1 MEAYIKRM
9 IDEHKEL
16 VKRINKL
23 SKFIS
28 KVDVN
33 NKSECDEYVRL
44 QLQFTYMKEYGETL
58 LARLNARGI
67 FYSMGIYTEVIE
79 DTNDYNKETK
89 NDDSRRNETTGSEE

>member
-33 NKSECDEYVRL
+33 NTAECDEYVRL
-44 QLQFTYMKEYGETL
+44 QLQLAYMKQYEEIL
-58 LARLNARGI
+58 LARLNVRGI
-67 FYSMGIYTEVIE
+67 FCSMGVYTEVIE

>member
-23 SKFIS
+23 SEFIS

-33 NKSECDEYVRL
+33 NRSECNEYVLL
-44 QLQFTYMKEYGETL
+44 QLQLAYMKQYEEIL
-58 LARLNARGI
+58 LVRLNVRGI
-67 FYSMGIYTEVIE
+67 VYSMGVYAGAIE

>member
-28 KVDVN
+28 KVDVSN
-33 NKSECDEYVRL
+33 TSECDEYVRL
-44 QLQFTYMKEYGETL
+44 QLQLTYMKQYEEIL
-58 LARLNARGI
+58 LARLNVRDI
-67 FYSMGIYTEVIE
+67 FCSMGVYAEVIE
-79 DTNDYNKETK
+79 DTNDYNKEIK